1 MMNKIVHLDTYF
13 PTGEL
18 TVQPVVLWSRGKSFI
33 EPITKHASVGVDY
46 FKSIQPIPGHSI
58 VYVLAV
64 SAWER
69 YGENRNGDGFPDQP
83 YRPLDGGITE
93 DQVLTKHYHSFETL
107 GNVFMHHANSD
118 PEKSVGK
125 VMKAFWND
133 SMKRVELLL
142 DVDNAKTPNIAE
154 RIKSGEFPAVSMGT
168 RVPWDVC
175 VLPETLVRTATGHK
189 AIKDIEIGEEVRT
202 HTGSLKRVTAHYT
215 RETEE
220 DLFTVTASGIAHPI
234 TATGQHPFL
243 VLKKEDVR
251 TCNGRVNGERLRH
264 KFQKNAELICGR
276 CKHPVE
282 LKSEWIPTENLRVG
296 DYVVVPVDKCSTEDK
311 VGESLATVLGFY
323 LGNGFIIWG
332 ERHEIAYNTKTPR
345 ITYPSGVQFS
355 MNLEQEDCI
364 HRLCS
369 ALEVLDLPNGWKRY
383 DNPDK
388 TEAVIHAS
396 GPELAATLLKLG
408 GVRSKTKTLHEEVFG
423 WSACEKFCVIGGYL
437 DTDGS
442 VDAIK
447 GQGRILSTNPGLLV
461 DIQRLGLSLGINISV
476 GNAGHPLSFDRITRI
491 ASYHAFIPAFDLLK
505 FKEYSTKAS
514 YTEKQTPFG
523 SPKSFFWGS
532 YWCTPVTKIELNSEE
547 KNIVHNLAVEKDE
560 SYLAE
565 GVAVHNC
572 SICLNHAPTR
582 VQYCDHLRFRMRD
595 VINGVKVAALN
606 PNCKFFD
613 ISWVVRPA
621 DPNAYMLKKVADE
634 SYEIKLSG
642 AAAGEYLDEMADR
655 KLAAHKL
662 AVIDKVVQGIP
673 VDAKTENID
682 PMHLRNIQSI
692 QPTAQNMSNT
702 LPELP
707 DSILR
712 QLASSFS
719 LPEIFTSTLAMGM
732 PLCTR
737 EVVKITIY
745 RQIPNAPNMDGV
757 ADAAVSARQPLLDL
771 FQEHP
776 QMLDCCEDSLDIDQ
790 RHLNP
795 KVAELIGLGM
805 EKRSGIY
812 EYLKRKY
819 VPSNYREESPYS
831 TPLSVT
837 DPASGQRYGTT
848 RGAAIAAH
856 DEIAKKNLRKVVGGA
871 GVLAGSYGLISSGL
885 RSKGLSKLNPLV
897 AGTLGAVGLANLPS
911 MGAHYMSDQGVPIPV
926 LTELSKT
933 SAEGGSL
940 ARSLALPLFGTLG
953 TMALLGM
960 DRRRRLSQGYIPGDP
975 NESLSRRSIDA
986 LGSASSQYPLLF
998 AGLGTMGLRAA
1009 GNLPS
1014 VKYLKQN
1021 IVKPLAQKGEMHRQ
1035 NADVAIKEW
1044 AKRVDQNV
1052 QNWKNTKVSSDT
1064 VTLPEIDMDKIA
1076 ESLGEILLNNTSL

>member
-46 FKSIQPIPGHSI
+46 FKSIQPVPGHSI

-154 RIKSGEFPAVSMGT
+154 RIKAGEFPAVSMGT
-168 RVPWDVC
+168 RVPF
-175 VLPETLVRTATGHK
+175 
-189 AIKDIEIGEEVRT
+189 DI
-202 HTGSLKRVTAHYT
+202 
-215 RETEE
+215 
-220 DLFTVTASGIAHPI
+220 
-234 TATGQHPFL
+234 
-243 VLKKEDVR
+243 
-251 TCNGRVNGERLRH
+251 
-264 KFQKNAELICGR
+264 
-276 CKHPVE
+276 
-282 LKSEWIPTENLRVG
+282 
-296 DYVVVPVDKCSTEDK
+296 CS
-311 VGESLATVLGFY
+311 
-323 LGNGFIIWG
+323 
-332 ERHEIAYNTKTPR
+332 
-345 ITYPSGVQFS
+345 
-355 MNLEQEDCI
+355 C
-364 HRLCS
+364 
-369 ALEVLDLPNGWKRY
+369 
-383 DNPDK
+383 
-388 TEAVIHAS
+388 
-396 GPELAATLLKLG
+396 
-408 GVRSKTKTLHEEVFG
+408 
-423 WSACEKFCVIGGYL
+423 
-437 DTDGS
+437 
-442 VDAIK
+442 
-447 GQGRILSTNPGLLV
+447 
-461 DIQRLGLSLGINISV
+461 
-476 GNAGHPLSFDRITRI
+476 
-491 ASYHAFIPAFDLLK
+491 
-505 FKEYSTKAS
+505 
-514 YTEKQTPFG
+514 
-523 SPKSFFWGS
+523 
-532 YWCTPVTKIELNSEE
+532 
-547 KNIVHNLAVEKDE
+547 
-560 SYLAE
+560 
-565 GVAVHNC
+565 
-572 SICLNHAPTR
+572 CLNHAPTR

-606 PNCKFFD
+606 PSCKFFD

-692 QPTAQNMSNT
+692 QPTAQSLSNT

-707 DSILR
+707 DAVLR

-776 QMLDCCEDSLDIDQ
+776 QMLDCCEDALDIDQ

-819 VPSNYREESPYS
+819 VPTNYREESPYS

-848 RGAAIAAH
+848 RGAAISAH

-897 AGTLGAVGLANLPS
+897 AGTLGAVGLANMPS
-911 MGAHYMSDQGVPIPV
+911 MGAHYMTDQGVPIPV

-975 NESLSRRSIDA
+975 NESVLRRGIDT
-986 LGSASSQYPLLF
+986 LGTASSQYPLLF

-1014 VKYLKQN
+1014 AKYLKEN
-1021 IVKPLAQKGEMHRQ
+1021 IVKPLAQKSEIHRH
-1035 NADVAIKEW
+1035 NIDTAVKGW
-1044 AKRVDQNV
+1044 AKRVDQDV
-1052 QNWKNTKVSSDT
+1052 QNWRNTKVSSDT
-1064 VTLPEIDMDKIA
+1064 VTLPEIDMNKIA
-1076 ESLGEILLNNTSL
+1076 ESLGEILLNNTSLV